1 MRVALH
7 RSEQERHPA
16 VVQHVGLREPRESQT
31 ALRANQG
38 EQGRRVN
45 AAISPEGDP
54 AAAAGLPPNST
65 PTTARPCDWSQPQ
78 RPWSRISSKDPVLHY
93 AGVDLWL
100 GTGRVFHVKYSASPA
115 PRSPGQTVR
124 DARPAP
130 RPLAWPPGS
139 RQPSAPGRGPRLSGP
154 RPGWPASVVEVAAA
168 AASLRRT
175 ADSCRP
181 ALPPAPGSFQSRQ
194 PAGGR
199 LAPVPGPPDP
209 HAADSPP
216 TPAPAPLDPTTAG

>member
-7 RSEQERHPA
+7 RSKQERHPA

-38 EQGRRVN
+38 EQRRRAN
-45 AAISPEGDP
+45 AVIRPEGDP

-65 PTTARPCDWSQPQ
+65 PTTAHPFAWSQPQ
-78 RPWSRISSKDPVLHY
+78 RPWSRISSKDSVQHC
-93 AGVDLWL
+93 GSVDLWL

-139 RQPSAPGRGPRLSGP
+139 WQPSAPGRGPRLSDP
-154 RPGWPASVVEVAAA
+154 RPGWPASVVEVEAAA
-168 AASLRRT
+168 VSLRRT

-181 ALPPAPGSFQSRQ
+181 VLPPAPGSFQSRQ
-194 PAGGR
+194 RGGGR
-199 LAPVPGPPDP
+199 PAPVPAPQDP
-209 HAADSPP
+209 HAADFPP
-216 TPAPAPLDPTTAG
+216 TRVPAPLDPTTVG

>member
-16 VVQHVGLREPRESQT
+16 VVQHVGLREPCESQT

-45 AAISPEGDP
+45 AAINPEGDP

-65 PTTARPCDWSQPQ
+65 PRTARPCACSQPQ
-78 RPWSRISSKDPVLHY
+78 RPWSRISSKDPVPHC
-93 AGVDLWL
+93 AGVDLWF

-130 RPLAWPPGS
+130 RPLAWPPGF
-139 RQPSAPGRGPRLSGP
+139 RQSSAPERGPRLSAP
-154 RPGWPASVVEVAAA
+154 RPSWPESVVAGAAA
-168 AASLRRT
+168 AVSSRQT

-194 PAGGR
+194 PGGGR

-209 HAADSPP
+209 HAADFPP
-216 TPAPAPLDPTTAG
+216 TRVPAPLDPTTVG